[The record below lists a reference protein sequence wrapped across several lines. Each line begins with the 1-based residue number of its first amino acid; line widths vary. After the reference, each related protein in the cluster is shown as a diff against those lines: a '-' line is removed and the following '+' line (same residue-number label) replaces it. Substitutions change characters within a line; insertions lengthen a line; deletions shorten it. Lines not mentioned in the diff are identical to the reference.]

1 LSHLHWQVC
10 LDSLLVYAEPHRRC
24 PISLADDSLCPSETI
39 MPVLR
44 SSFSIPGLSLLLL
57 FSAQILLSYE
67 LHHRVQQSKT
77 PSQNEDLVAHEKL
90 SPPLRVSS
98 ELRFSPDGRYLLF
111 QNASGLMVLSRE
123 PLQLMFYISASG
135 SYAARFSNDSQT
147 VSLLTRE
154 LVFSTWRLSD
164 GERINSRQLNIQS
177 GCLDAQ
183 LAPGTEWIACLSTTM
198 TLDLYRSSDMTRAYT
213 QRISAGRSPT
223 ALVSIPLHL
232 DSPFA
237 GPFGFMLSS
246 DLAPLADRGL
256 FHLPLLF
263 SPDGKFLLV
272 TSEDYS
278 CRLDLPALQ
287 KSSLPGTV
295 HKRMSEM
302 LAIQPDNRVLV
313 AGAKKE
319 SPPALISLDTG
330 NVVSTQSFEADAVS
344 IATNPQYARLS
355 KIDVTGV
362 SLFDLRSNKTV
373 DIPANLA
380 ADVHSDTLA
389 LVSCNGLLQFYRLHE
404 PALVRQ
410 VRLPLDA
417 LPTMYAAL
425 ADPSLSTLAVA
436 IKGGGAVFDLGTGKR
451 LATFNTFSG
460 ATFSSA
466 QDALF
471 LLPARFK
478 APARVIQWSAPNAAE
493 TNHDVWTANS
503 STQIVP
509 EQHSFIEYSRPPE
522 STRSPY
528 RTPEFEIPALPFLLR
543 GLDPA
548 SGRELWKHSYSK
560 DPPTPFNDPQ
570 GGLLVLGWNA
580 RSESAREEAKRFP
593 AARSA
598 LKELKIKEHDSFF
611 EVLDARTGSPLGGV
625 LVQFGS
631 GPNSFDSAFAC
642 GDSLFLV
649 KDQFRVTVFH
659 LADGRLLARLRG
671 SRPATSAEAKLF
683 VLDEDGEKLVFY
695 DLATG
700 VRLAERRFSDG
711 IAYSRFSEKGD
722 RIFVLTAHQEAL
734 VLDVKKILQAS
745 GSPASSNQ

>member
-1 LSHLHWQVC
+1 
-10 LDSLLVYAEPHRRC
+10 
-24 PISLADDSLCPSETI
+24 
-39 MPVLR
+39 MPVPR
-44 SSFSIPGLSLLLL
+44 SSFYVLDRSLLLL
-57 FSAQILLSYE
+57 LSTQLLLSHE
-67 LHHRVQQSKT
+67 LRHTAQQSKT
-77 PSQNEDLVAHEKL
+77 PPQNEDLVAREKL

-123 PLQLMFYISASG
+123 PLQLMFYISASD
-135 SYAARFSNDSQT
+135 SYTARFSNDSQT

-164 GERINSRQLNIQS
+164 GERINSRQLNIPS

-183 LAPGTEWIACLSTTM
+183 LAPGAEWIACLSTTM
-198 TLDLYRSSDMTRAYT
+198 TLDLFRASDMTRGYT
-213 QRISAGRSPT
+213 QRTSAGHSSN
-223 ALVSIPLHL
+223 ALVAIPLHL

-237 GPFGFMLSS
+237 GPFGFMWSGN
-246 DLAPLADRGL
+246 LAPLADRGL
-256 FHLPLLF
+256 FHLPVLF
-263 SPDGKFLLV
+263 SPDGKFL

-287 KSSLPGTV
+287 KSNLPGPL

-313 AGAKKE
+313 ADPKKE

-330 NVVSTQSFEADAVS
+330 NVVSTQSFVADAVS
-344 IATNPQYARLS
+344 IATNPRYARLS
-355 KIDVTGV
+355 KIDVTGA
-362 SLFDLRSNKTV
+362 SLFDLESNKSV
-373 DIPANLA
+373 DIPGNLA

-389 LVSCNGLLQFYRLHE
+389 LVNGNGVLQFYRLHE
-404 PALVRQ
+404 PVPVRQ

-417 LPTMYAAL
+417 LPTMHAAL
-425 ADPSLSTLAVA
+425 VDPSLSTLAVA

-451 LATFNTFSG
+451 LASFNTFSG
-460 ATFSSA
+460 AIFSSA
-466 QDALF
+466 QNALF
-471 LLPARFK
+471 LVPSRFK
-478 APARVIQWSAPNAAE
+478 APAGVIQWSAPNAAE
-493 TNHDVWTANS
+493 TDHNVWTANK

-509 EQHSFIEYSRPPE
+509 EQDSFIEYSWPAQ
-522 STRSPY
+522 SVRSPY
-528 RTPEFEIPALPFLLR
+528 RMPKFEIQALPFLLR

-548 SGRELWKHSYSK
+548 SGRELWKHSYTK
-560 DPPTPFNDPQ
+560 DSPTPFNDPQ

-580 RSESAREEAKRFP
+580 RSERAREEAKRFP
-593 AARSA
+593 AARA
-598 LKELKIKEHDSFF
+598 AFKELKVKEHDSFF

-659 LADGRLLARLRG
+659 LPDGKLLARLRG

-700 VRLAERRFSDG
+700 ARLAERRFSDG

-722 RIFVLTAHQEAL
+722 RLFVLTAHQEAL
-734 VLDVKKILQAS
+734 VLDVKKILRAS
-745 GSPASSNQ
+745 ESSASSNH